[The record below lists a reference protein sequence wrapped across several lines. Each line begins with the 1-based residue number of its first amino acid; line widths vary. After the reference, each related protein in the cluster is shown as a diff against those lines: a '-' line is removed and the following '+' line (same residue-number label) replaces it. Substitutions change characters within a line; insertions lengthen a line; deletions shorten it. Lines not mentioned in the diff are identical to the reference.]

1 MRTQQPWFHLI
12 LFFLQVILNIWASIL
27 SSCCLLFAVCCA
39 PLLKSICN
47 GSGWL
52 VRPAPSTLNSHKLRC
67 HTCQRSNIYLEWF
80 PFMAENGCSK
90 APKPQVGFQTFRC
103 QFYCSVNHLKNL
115 IKWLHSWN
123 LDSCWK
129 DSGTDSKLNHSFRSG
144 GFKSPT
150 ATSVPHFITL
160 HFPEQ
165 KKKKKTFHISTPIQK
180 FSVSEELTS
189 LSPQVCI
196 PSCLSSVEIHSSL
209 SGILI
214 SAKEANL
221 ETWNGGQRISI
232 SLSRR
237 TIQLTSASINQN
249 LSKSESMPAFQP
261 CSI

>member
-144 GFKSPT
+144 GFKSLT

-160 HFPEQ
+160 HFPDQ
-165 KKKKKTFHISTPIQK
+165 KKKKKDIPHFHPYPEVQCQWGTDL
-180 FSVSEELTS
+180 F
-189 LSPQVCI
+189 I
-196 PSCLSSVEIHSSL
+196 PSGLHPQLPLIGRNSQLFIGYSHLSQGSQ
-209 SGILI
+209 SG
-214 SAKEANL
+214 NL
-221 ETWNGGQRISI
+221 EWRAKN
-232 SLSRR
+232 
-237 TIQLTSASINQN
+237 INITQ
-249 LSKSESMPAFQP
+249 
-261 CSI
+261 